1 MRKTK
6 IICTLGPST
15 DKEGVLETLMKRSQ
29 LFPYKNVRLYLFA
42 KNGFTKGCIEKADRL
57 GNVALVTYSDILNY

>member
-15 DKEGVLETLMKRSQ
+15 DKDGVLEEQDCSGEYYGRTDSGSEDAESPGSGKSRT
-29 LFPYKNVRLYLFA
+29 FA
-42 KNGFTKGCIEKADRL
+42 GTCRTDREER
-57 GNVALVTYSDILNY
+57 